1 MGTRPEAV
9 SRWTVAWR
17 VIDMAWKAI
26 VYALAVAIGLCEPYD
41 AVAALG
47 PLVIKLARAATARPD
62 LFLAGFIDVLRPLLQ
77 DCVPAE
83 PIADLPGGATLLASG
98 SVTQVYACPPLER
111 HKTRVGRDHGS
122 AYASVDT
129 DSDDARNSEINIDD
143 SDEGSDDGAGV
154 FARRRNLGRH
164 RRPLSALVVKVRRPT
179 VTTYAAVDRAI
190 LVWFMR
196 TSVGR
201 ALIGRACRRALAAD
215 AIDYL
220 VAIAGDGLAGDMD
233 LATEAS
239 NTERMRALFA
249 GDRSETVLVP
259 KTIGALSTPERLF
272 MERID
277 GVPIARLST
286 AAARSAAARLLAVA
300 VCRMVFE
307 YGLLHGD
314 IHEGNVLCVCDLNPS
329 VSDARVRIALL
340 DVGIVYEID
349 PDQRRLIALLIRTA
363 IGVDAP
369 DRLATCIYF
378 GAARPG
384 RCYAQFR
391 QGIVAAVAA
400 GRHGSNLGAFL
411 DRLAVACADSGVP
424 MDRDMTSRIA
434 PLAAAD
440 SIARTFMAPSLTVV
454 ACGLYGHLLS

>member
-1 MGTRPEAV
+1 
-9 SRWTVAWR
+9 
-17 VIDMAWKAI
+17 MAWKAI
-26 VYALAVAIGLCEPYD
+26 VYALAVAVGLCGPYD

-47 PLVIKLARAATARPD
+47 PLAIKLARAATARPD
-62 LFLAGFIDVLRPLLQ
+62 LFLAGFVDALRPLLR
-77 DCVPAE
+77 DCVPPE
-83 PIADLPGGATLLASG
+83 PIADLPDGATLLASG
-98 SVTQVYACPPLER
+98 SVTQVYACPPLKQ
-111 HKTRVGRDHGS
+111 HKTCARGDHSG
-122 AYASVDT
+122 ACTSVDT
-129 DSDDARNSEINIDD
+129 DTDEMRAARRNRDNDSDDNDSSEY
-143 SDEGSDDGAGV
+143 SDDGAGV
-154 FARRRNLGRH
+154 FARRRSLGRP
-164 RRPLSALVVKVRRPT
+164 RRPPSALVVKVRRPT
-179 VTTYAAVDRAI
+179 ATKYAAVDRTI

-220 VAIAGDGLAGDMD
+220 VAIADDGLTGDMD
-233 LATEAS
+233 LAAEAS

-249 GDRSETVLVP
+249 GDRSGTFLVP

-272 MERID
+272 VERVD
-277 GVPIARLST
+277 GVPIARLPT

-314 IHEGNVLCVCDLNPS
+314 VHEGNVLCVCDPNPS
-329 VSDARVRIALL
+329 VSDARVRIALW
-340 DVGIVYEID
+340 DMGIVYEID

-400 GRHGSNLGAFL
+400 GRHGSNLSAFL

-424 MDRDMTSRIA
+424 MDRDMISRIA